1 MAREWSE
8 NSLSRL
14 TENLRMF
21 LDSVPI
27 CFQLRIGYSHLV
39 QSPTGSC
46 ISIANVLDL
55 HPILL
60 SSLFLVKLHVCK
72 MCCCVGGY
80 LHLVFLN
87 PDSTHEDGSANQ
99 NGIN

>member
-1 MAREWSE
+1 MARERSQ

-14 TENLRMF
+14 TESLRMF
-21 LDSVPI
+21 LDLVPI
-27 CFQLRIGYSHLV
+27 CFPLRIEYSHLV

-46 ISIANVLDL
+46 ISIACVLGL

-72 MCCCVGGY
+72 MCCCAGGY
-80 LHLVFLN
+80 LHLVFLI
-87 PDSTHEDGSANQ
+87 PDSTHEDASANQ